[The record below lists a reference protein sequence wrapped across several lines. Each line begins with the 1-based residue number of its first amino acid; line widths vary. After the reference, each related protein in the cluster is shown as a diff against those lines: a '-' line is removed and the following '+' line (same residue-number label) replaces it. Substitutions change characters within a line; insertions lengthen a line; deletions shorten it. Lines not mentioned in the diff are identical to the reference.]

1 MNYWLVKQEPEDFSW
16 ADFVKGKTTAWT
28 GVRNF
33 QARNYLRQMKCQ
45 DHVYFYHS
53 GKEKQIVG
61 EAIVIRE
68 NYPDPTATEGDW
80 TAVDLQAL
88 QALPIPVTLAQIQA
102 DPILK
107 QMALVRQTR
116 LSVMP
121 ITPEQS
127 ARIVFLGGSLNSGS

>member
-1 MNYWLVKQEPEDFSW
+1 MNTWLVKQEPEDFSW
-16 ADFVKGKTTAWT
+16 VDFVKVKKTAWT

-33 QARNYLRQMKCQ
+33 QARNYLRQMKRQ

-61 EAIVIRE
+61 EAIVVRE

-88 QALPIPVTLAQIQA
+88 HALPVPVTLAQIQS

-121 ITPEQS
+121 ITPEQYNQI
-127 ARIVFLGGSLNSGS
+127 ALLGSVKK